1 MTELKQDESKENET
15 KKKEYTIIQKFNNEG
30 ESFQRVME
38 KIILRRMN
46 NI

>member
-1 MTELKQDESKENET
+1 MTELKQDNNKETET
-15 KKKEYTIIQKFNNEG
+15 NKKEYTIIQKFNNEG
-30 ESFQRVME
+30 ETFQKVME